1 MMLPQGLPTKVQ
13 TASMP
18 APPWDTEIHKNQ
30 QECSIKGQTRSSQ
43 IMTEQETSFNM
54 QTQKQYFILAKRLTW
69 TSQKLVEGT

>member
-54 QTQKQYFILAKRLTW
+54 QT
-69 TSQKLVEGT
+69 